1 MLKEKKSKTGVFI
14 ALVCVA
20 VLLAVAIILE
30 NTLDPTKN
38 TIFFT
43 VLKKTAVYAL
53 VALSLIHI

>member
-43 VLKKTAVYAL
+43 VLKKPRSTPWWPAP
-53 VALSLIHI
+53 